1 MKLLKLKLAIKRLWL
16 IYTTRVAIDFERWV
30 LR

>member
-1 MKLLKLKLAIKRLWL
+1 MKLLKLKLAIKRLWFV
-16 IYTTRVAIDFERWV
+16 YTTRAAIDFERWI

>member
-1 MKLLKLKLAIKRLWL
+1 MKLLKLKLATKRLWFV
-16 IYTTRVAIDFERWV
+16 YTTRVAVDFERRI